1 MLSQTELLTLLTD
14 MESDRV
20 ERTISINNTDKFS
33 EAICAFSNDFPNHKT
48 PGYLIIGV
56 DDKSGKPN
64 KLVVTD
70 ELLKNLAAIRNNGQI
85 LPQPALIIQ
94 KYTIEGGDLAVVEVL
109 PSPITP
115 IRYKGR
121 VWIRNGPTKAIANET
136 EERRLSEKRT
146 ANAKSFDATPAFGST
161 LEDINTEL
169 FKITYLP
176 NAIDADTL
184 EANHRDTKQQLASLR
199 LYDLAYDCP
208 TNAGIIILGNNPKF
222 YVPGAYVQYVRYA
235 GVTLDSDII
244 NEEEFSG
251 DLLSQMGQ
259 LDLFVKNNIEQKP
272 VVISPLKEELVR
284 LYPYKAIRELLN
296 NAVMHRDY
304 QSNSPV
310 KFYEFSDRI
319 EISNAGGLYGSARP
333 DNFPHQND
341 YRNPVIAEALKI
353 MGYVNRFNRGIS
365 TALAE
370 LKTNENPEPIF
381 QYDLPLHFGV
391 TIFKKNIK

>member
-1 MLSQTELLTLLTD
+1 MLSQTELLTLLAD

-251 DLLSQMGQ
+251 DVS
-259 LDLFVKNNIEQKP
+259 
-272 VVISPLKEELVR
+272 R
-284 LYPYKAIRELLN
+284 
-296 NAVMHRDY
+296 
-304 QSNSPV
+304 
-310 KFYEFSDRI
+310 
-319 EISNAGGLYGSARP
+319 
-333 DNFPHQND
+333 
-341 YRNPVIAEALKI
+341 
-353 MGYVNRFNRGIS
+353 RG
-365 TALAE
+365 AAA
-370 LKTNENPEPIF
+370 
-381 QYDLPLHFGV
+381 
-391 TIFKKNIK
+391 

>member
-1 MLSQTELLTLLTD
+1 M
-14 MESDRV
+14 
-20 ERTISINNTDKFS
+20 
-33 EAICAFSNDFPNHKT
+33 
-48 PGYLIIGV
+48 
-56 DDKSGKPN
+56 
-64 KLVVTD
+64 VTD